1 MKKWAKAAACMLL
14 MLSLILPQAALADKG
29 LGGRAALFDPKLD
42 GVFGVVR
49 MDDGTLR
56 DVGDIVLEGTEG
68 WTGLKMVTH
77 NTLCAIGLTS
87 EGRVLLSD
95 TDGLVKGYRMTD
107 ALKWKNIVSLSWCGI
122 YLYGIDAQGT
132 LHVTGGDDANRQ
144 LAAHHKADGWKNI
157 RQVAAN
163 MDGVFALQTDGSVRL
178 FEPNTDHYGAA
189 EGWTDI
195 VQIAVTDHT
204 LFGLKADGTVVQSG
218 RYEYFVAAGWTGVK
232 ELCADGLPGI
242 GAIMQDGT
250 VAGDDSYRAI
260 EGAEGWTGVKKLIAD
275 TSWLYAIGPDGGLL
289 TTRDMDVSDEWHDL
303 VDIWLAGNSVA
314 GLRADGTV
322 LYKNK
327 PYETRIRQE

>member
-1 MKKWAKAAACMLL
+1 MKKTIALL
-14 MLSLILPQAALADKG
+14 LCVLLTAFAPLNAFANMGMGD
-29 LGGRAALFDPKLD
+29 RAAIFDPDLE
-42 GVFGVVR
+42 GAYGLVR

-56 DVGDIVLEGTEG
+56 DVGEGPLAGTEG
-68 WTGLKMVTH
+68 WTGLKSIMFNGHCV
-77 NTLCAIGLTS
+77 IGLTE
-87 EGRVLLSD
+87 EGKVLLSD
-95 TDGLVKGYRMTD
+95 TGGLVKSYRMTD
-107 ALKWKNIVSLSWCGI
+107 ALKWKDIVSLEWNWI

-132 LHVTGGDDANRQ
+132 LHVTGGDDSNRR
-144 LAAHHKADGWKNI
+144 LVAHHKADGWKNI
-157 RQVAAN
+157 KQAAAN
-163 MDGVFALQTDGSVRL
+163 MDGVFALQTDGTVRL
-178 FEPNTDHYGAA
+178 FEPNTDRYGAA

-204 LFGLKADGTVVQSG
+204 LFGLRADGTVVQCG
-218 RYEYFVAAGWTGVK
+218 RYEYSAAAGWTGVK
-232 ELCADGLPGI
+232 ELCADGLPAV

-260 EGAEGWTGVKKLIAD
+260 EGAESWTGVRKLIAD

-289 TTRDMDVSDEWHDL
+289 TTRAMEISGEWHDL
-303 VDIWLAGNSVA
+303 VDIWLDGSSIA